1 MSVRGGEGKR
11 FRVREKRE
19 LVERRGFG
27 FGAIILSPQT
37 LEFNL
42 FLGEYTFNHVF

>member
-27 FGAIILSPQT
+27 FG
-37 LEFNL
+37 
-42 FLGEYTFNHVF
+42 G